1 MPHHAKVGFGI
12 SFVHA
17 REEPANTSQAEQ
29 PPGGVHVP
37 TAHEH
42 PLCAPLGWS
51 AAERVLP

>member
-1 MPHHAKVGFGI
+1 MPHHAKAGFGI